1 MERRVTFYEET
12 SFKTTEIGE
21 IPADWEAVKLGELA
35 NIQIGRTP
43 ARKEKDSWENGS
55 FPWVS
60 ISDMKPFGTITE
72 TKEKI
77 SNYALEKYF
86 KNVSRAGTLLMS
98 FKLTIGRTSILAI
111 DAVHNEAIVSIYPI
125 GSIDKMYLLYYLPT
139 IDFSKYFDKAVKG
152 NTLNK
157 DKMLVIPIAIP
168 PVEEQ
173 KAIAYVLS
181 AVQEA
186 REKTEKVIEAAK
198 ELKKSL
204 MKHLF
209 TYGPVSL
216 EEADRINLKETEIGL
231 IPESWEV
238 AKLGEVASVTSGGPA
253 PQGEEYFTG
262 GSFPFVRVQHID
274 NTNSRIERYD
284 LITEQAVLDYGL
296 RLFPKG
302 TIVLPKSGASIF
314 LEKRAML
321 PVDSFI
327 VSHLCAINSNNN
339 NLLQVYLYYVL
350 QQTRLAANKA
360 DNYPTLNLSEIRQA
374 ILPLPPLPVQ
384 QRIAEILQTV
394 DEKIQA
400 EEKKKQA
407 LDNLFNSMLH
417 MLMSGKLRVK
427 FRTGEEEE
435 SG

>member
-43 ARKEKDSWENGS
+43 ARKEKESWENGS

-216 EEADRINLKETEIGL
+216 EEAECINLKETEIGL

>member
-1 MERRVTFYEET
+1 
-12 SFKTTEIGE
+12 
-21 IPADWEAVKLGELA
+21 
-35 NIQIGRTP
+35 
-43 ARKEKDSWENGS
+43 
-55 FPWVS
+55 
-60 ISDMKPFGTITE
+60 MKPFGTITE

-204 MKHLF
+204 MKYLF
-209 TYGPVSL
+209 TYGL
-216 EEADRINLKETEIGL
+216 
-231 IPESWEV
+231 
-238 AKLGEVASVTSGGPA
+238 
-253 PQGEEYFTG
+253 
-262 GSFPFVRVQHID
+262 
-274 NTNSRIERYD
+274 
-284 LITEQAVLDYGL
+284 
-296 RLFPKG
+296 
-302 TIVLPKSGASIF
+302 
-314 LEKRAML
+314 
-321 PVDSFI
+321 
-327 VSHLCAINSNNN
+327 
-339 NLLQVYLYYVL
+339 
-350 QQTRLAANKA
+350 
-360 DNYPTLNLSEIRQA
+360 
-374 ILPLPPLPVQ
+374 
-384 QRIAEILQTV
+384 
-394 DEKIQA
+394 
-400 EEKKKQA
+400 
-407 LDNLFNSMLH
+407 
-417 MLMSGKLRVK
+417 
-427 FRTGEEEE
+427 
-435 SG
+435 